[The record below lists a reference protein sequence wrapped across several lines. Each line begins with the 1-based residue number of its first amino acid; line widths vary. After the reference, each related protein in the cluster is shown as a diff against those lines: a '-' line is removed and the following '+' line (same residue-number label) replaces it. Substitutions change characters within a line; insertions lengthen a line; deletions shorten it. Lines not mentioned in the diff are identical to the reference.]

1 MDRAKKKCLSEE
13 DLLDIYP
20 DGLVSTP
27 DNIIDMMLQDDND
40 DIEPIVVNV
49 VSSENLSVND
59 IIQYIANF
67 ESYISRLKEIHWSC
81 NEDKIH
87 VLTDDL
93 IHKFT
98 EYQDGLAE
106 DYMGYCG
113 AKLQIGT
120 LSLCC
125 DCSMDASTLPE
136 LLNLLREDT
145 NLMISFIKG
154 LRDNKLSGIEHRL
167 NSIMDTINV
176 YLYKETQK

>member
-1 MDRAKKKCLSEE
+1 MDKTKKKCLSEE
-13 DLLDIYP
+13 ELLELYP
-20 DGLVSTP
+20 KGLVGTP
-27 DNIIDMMLQDDND
+27 DNIIDMLRDDD
-40 DIEPIVVNV
+40 DTIEPVVVNV
-49 VSSENLSVND
+49 VSSDNLSVND
-59 IIQYIANF
+59 VIQYIANF

-81 NEDKIH
+81 DEDKIH

-125 DCSMDASTLPE
+125 DCSMNASTLPE

-145 NLMISFIKG
+145 DLMISFIKG
-154 LRDNKLSGIEHRL
+154 LGDNRLSGIEHRL
-167 NSIMDTINV
+167 NAIMDTINV